1 MTPQR
6 IYIGEYANYFVTN
19 GEAWTH
25 DNNKLSKYAIP
36 EKVTNEGA
44 AGHPYGYVIGE
55 SGALYMLTGD
65 NTLFKKIADGVKLVG
80 AYWDWAVVVFRD
92 NTTATFK
99 AGVQYST
106 LALFSPSKIVQVSA
120 AHRIIMRCEDGS
132 VWEFDW
138 SAIPWKSG
146 VVWYKTAATLAA
158 MQPRKVALTGPA
170 TWITTSRLFFS
181 AAIVNGVVYAW
192 GDSGG
197 AKYFGWTGAFTP
209 KVVSGPAKMTIVEAS
224 DHTLHAIDA
233 EGFAYGQGGLG
244 VGFVGDGRKEPEVI
258 ATGGWP
264 DMVVKTFVKTFVK
277 LNDRKYDTIAPGSS
291 YKFRNALKEVG
302 STWNFFGYP
311 KFGLDMTGIRPAD
324 DSSAVGLFASA
335 TPQRRDIPAELI
347 PKTTAE
353 LKASGYPPP
362 EFEPVPEPRKVV
374 ALLYDDGTWE
384 DVE

>member
-1 MTPQR
+1 MTPDK
-6 IYIGEYANYFVTN
+6 IYIGEYANYFIKD
-19 GEAWTH
+19 GEVFTH

-36 EKVTNEGA
+36 EKVIQEGA

-65 NTLFKKIADGVKLVG
+65 STLFKKIADGVKLVG
-80 AYWDWAVVVFRD
+80 AYWNWCVVIFKDNSTAV
-92 NTTATFK
+92 FK
-99 AGVQYST
+99 DGTQYST
-106 LALFSPSKIVQVSA
+106 LAMFSASKIVQVSA

-146 VVWYKTAATLAA
+146 LTWTKTAGTLAA
-158 MQPRKVALTGPA
+158 MQPKKVVLPGPA

-181 AAIVNGVVYAW
+181 AAIVDGVVYAW
-192 GDSGG
+192 GDAYASR
-197 AKYFGWTGAFTP
+197 YFGWTGSFAP
-209 KVVSGPAKMTIVEAS
+209 KVVSAPAKMTMVEAS
-224 DHTLHAIDA
+224 DHTLHAIDT
-233 EGFAYGQGGLG
+233 EGFAYGMGGLG
-244 VGFVGDGRKEPEVI
+244 LGFVGDGRKESEVV

-277 LNDRKYDTIAPGSS
+277 LNDRKYDWIAPGSS

-311 KFGLDMTGIRPAD
+311 KFGLDMTGIRPQD

-335 TPQRRDIPAELI
+335 VPMRRDIPDVLV

-353 LKASGYPPP
+353 LKASGYPPA
-362 EFEPVPEPRKVV
+362 EFKPVPVRK
-374 ALLYDDGTWE
+374 AIAILYDDKTWE
-384 DVE
+384 NPEE